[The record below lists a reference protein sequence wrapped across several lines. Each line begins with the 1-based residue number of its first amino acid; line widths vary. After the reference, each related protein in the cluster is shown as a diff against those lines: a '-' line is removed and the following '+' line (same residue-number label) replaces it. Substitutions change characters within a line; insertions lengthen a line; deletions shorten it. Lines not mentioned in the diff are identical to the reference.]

1 MTDRPRGTG
10 GPRAAGRFRQP
21 SLFESAAAGAVAD
34 VFDPARLTQARVL
47 AGFTKQAL
55 AGVLDVSPA
64 AVGQYE
70 AGIITPRPDHLETLA
85 SRLGVPVA
93 FFAAGRPHA
102 RLDASMAH
110 FRSLRSTRVGQ
121 RAKAV
126 AFVEQL
132 WELAHALELR
142 VELPAADLSITDF
155 PPEPHDR
162 SPAAPAAPEATA
174 RQLRRHWGIGP
185 GPLRHL
191 VRTMEMHGIIVAL
204 LPFAAD
210 DEVARVDA
218 FSTSRLLRPLVILTP
233 DRAND
238 VYRHRFT
245 AAHELG
251 HLLLHTDAHPGDVEQ
266 EREADRF
273 AAEFLTPAAEIGP
286 ELPTRLRIAA
296 FEPLSRRWGVALD
309 SLIRRTRELGITSE
323 VSARRGYQ
331 RIQQL
336 KTAGLLRAE
345 PITAYPG
352 ETPTLLCS
360 AFELA
365 EQHGL
370 TLAELAS
377 ELAWPVTTV
386 RSRLGRIDERPA
398 LALVRES
405 GP

>member
-1 MTDRPRGTG
+1 MTDRPRTTG
-10 GPRAAGRFRQP
+10 RSQTTGRSRQP
-21 SLFESAAAGAVAD
+21 SLFESAAAAAVAD
-34 VFDPARLTQARVL
+34 AFDPARLTQARVL
-47 AGFTKQAL
+47 ADLTKQAL
-55 AGVLDVSPA
+55 AAELHVSPA

-70 AGIITPRPDHLETLA
+70 AGVITPRADHVEALA
-85 SRLGVPVA
+85 RILGVPVA

-142 VELPAADLSITDF
+142 VELPPADLL
-155 PPEPHDR
+155 PEPDHR
-162 SPAAPAAPEATA
+162 PGSTPITPEATA
-174 RQLRRHWGIGP
+174 QQLRQHWHIGP
-185 GPLRHL
+185 GPVRHL

-204 LPFAAD
+204 LPFAGSE
-210 DEVARVDA
+210 EVARVDA
-218 FSTSRLLRPLVILTP
+218 FSTSRLPRPLVILTP

-251 HLLLHTDAHPGDVEQ
+251 HLLLHADANPGDIEQ

-273 AAEFLTPAAEIGP
+273 AAELLTPAAEIGT
-286 ELPTRLRIAA
+286 ELPPRLRIPAL
-296 FEPLSRRWGVALD
+296 EPLSRRWGVALD
-309 SLIRRTRELGITSE
+309 SLVRRTRELGITSE
-323 VSARRGYQ
+323 ISARRAYQ

-336 KTAGLLRAE
+336 KAAGLLRPE
-345 PITAYPG
+345 PITTYPG
-352 ETPTLLCS
+352 ETPTLLRS

-370 TLAELAS
+370 TLTQLAD
-377 ELAWPVTTV
+377 ELAWPIRTV
-386 RSRLGRIDERPA
+386 RSRLGQIDDRPT
-398 LALVRES
+398 LTLVREQ
-405 GP
+405 

>member
-1 MTDRPRGTG
+1 MTERP
-10 GPRAAGRFRQP
+10 RQP
-21 SLFESAAAGAVAD
+21 SLFESPAALAVAD
-34 VFDPARLTQARVL
+34 AFDPGRLTQARVL
-47 AGFTKQAL
+47 ADMTKQAL
-55 AGVLDVSPA
+55 AAELHVSPA

-70 AGIITPRPDHLETLA
+70 AGVIAPRADHFDTLA
-85 SRLGVPVA
+85 RVLGVPVA

-142 VELPAADLSITDF
+142 VELPPVDL
-155 PPEPHDR
+155 PELPDR
-162 SPAAPAAPEATA
+162 PGSAPVAPETA
-174 RQLRRHWGIGP
+174 AQQLRRCWNIGP

-191 VRTMEMHGIIVAL
+191 VRTMEMHGIIVSL
-204 LPFAAD
+204 LPFAGS

-218 FSTSRLLRPLVILTP
+218 FSTSRLPRPLVILTP

-251 HLLLHTDAHPGDVEQ
+251 HLLLHTDANPGDVEQ

-273 AAEFLTPAAEIGP
+273 AAELLTPAAEIEP
-286 ELPTRLRIAA
+286 ELPTRLRIPAL
-296 FEPLSRRWGVALD
+296 EPVSRRWGVALD
-309 SLIRRTRELGITSE
+309 SLVRRTRELGTTND
-323 VSARRGYQ
+323 VSARRAYQ
-331 RIQQL
+331 RIQHL
-336 KTAGLLRAE
+336 KTAGLLRPE

-352 ETPTLLCS
+352 ETPTLLNS

-365 EQHGL
+365 EHHGL
-370 TLAELAS
+370 TLAELAN
-377 ELAWPVTTV
+377 ELAWPIKTV
-386 RSRLGRIDERPA
+386 RSRLGYIDNRPT
-398 LALVRES
+398 LTLVREQ
-405 GP
+405 